1 MGLFLFQLPHQ
12 ANAPQGPRR
21 FPFSRVIMANES
33 GSWSTDQ
40 VPLFFQTWPV
50 FGEEA
55 DDPGRRKSS

>member
-1 MGLFLFQLPHQ
+1 
-12 ANAPQGPRR
+12 
-21 FPFSRVIMANES
+21 MANES